1 MSLYRSLAHICLSI
15 ACFILLS
22 ASAFA
27 AQDWKPV
34 DSALLALK
42 VPVVDKDA
50 DAEAIFWEVRLDDS
64 DLDLVFNHY
73 IRIKIFTER
82 GKESQSKIDIPYL
95 GRYQIK
101 DIAGRTIKADGSIVE
116 LKKDAIFER
125 TIVKLSGVKIQAKS
139 FAMPAVEPGAIIE
152 YRWKEVRPYTLANN
166 LRLQFQRDIP
176 VQFVKYYLKPQ
187 EFQRLGMSTM
197 TFNGQN
203 APLVKERDGFYSTTM
218 VNMPAF
224 REEPRMPPEDQVR
237 TWMLIY
243 YTSQSKV
250 VPEKFWNDLGK
261 EIHEAVKGKMKP
273 NDEVKKASATIIGD
287 ASSPEEKVKRLFD
300 FCRYK
305 VKNISDDASGMTAEQ
320 RKKMKENNSP
330 ADTLKRAMGDNED
343 IDLLFGS
350 LATAAGFEARLALS
364 SFRDDIFFD
373 PKIPLITFMQPSCVA
388 VQVGES
394 WRFFNPGT
402 AYVPYG
408 MLRWQEEGVTALVT
422 DSKAP
427 KFVEVP
433 MSAPEKSLESRT
445 ANLHLSEDGTLEGDV
460 KITYS
465 GHLAYEKKEYN
476 DDDSPQ
482 QRETTLKE
490 MMQNRM
496 SSVEISNIR
505 IENVTE
511 LDKPFTYS
519 FHIKVPGYAQRT
531 GKRLFLQPGFFQHG
545 IRALFQTSERKYS
558 VYFHYPWAE
567 EDVVT
572 IDLPA
577 GYGLD
582 NADQPASF
590 GIEKIGAYEVKIGVT
605 TDKRTLVYKRK
616 FFFGG
621 ENRIIFPASSYP
633 KLKQVFDTIYEADNH
648 TITLKQGAEK

>member
-1 MSLYRSLAHICLSI
+1 MSLYRSLTHAFLCL
-15 ACFILLS
+15 AGFTLFS
-22 ASAFA
+22 ATAFA
-27 AQDWKPV
+27 GEDWRPV
-34 DSALLALK
+34 DSAQLAMK
-42 VPVVDKDA
+42 APVVDKDA
-50 DAEAIFWEVRLDDS
+50 DAEAIFWEVRLNDS

-95 GRYQIK
+95 GRYQIR

-116 LKKDAIFER
+116 LKKDAVFER
-125 TIVKLSGVKIQAKS
+125 TIVKLSGVKLQAKS
-139 FAMPAVEPGAIIE
+139 FAMPAVESGAIIE
-152 YRWKEVRPYTLANN
+152 YRWKEVRPLGSANH

-176 VQFVKYYLKPQ
+176 VQAVKYYLKPAQ
-187 EFQRLGMSTM
+187 YANLGMNTM
-197 TFNGQN
+197 TFHGQN
-203 APLVKERDGFYSTTM
+203 SPMVKEKDGFYSTTM

-250 VPEKFWNDLGK
+250 VPEKFWNDLGRQV
-261 EIHEAVKGKMKP
+261 HEGVKGKMKA
-273 NDEVKKASATIIGD
+273 NDEVKQAAATIIGD
-287 ASSPEEKVKRLFD
+287 ASTPEEKVKRLFD

-305 VKNISDDASGMTAEQ
+305 IKNITDDASGMTAEQ

-330 ADTLKRAMGDNED
+330 ADTLKRAMGDGQD
-343 IDLLFGS
+343 IDLLFAA
-350 LATAAGFEARLALS
+350 LATAAGFEARIALS

-373 PKIPLITFMQPSCVA
+373 PKLPLVTFMQPSCVA
-388 VQVGES
+388 VRVGDT
-394 WRFFNPGT
+394 WRFCNPGT
-402 AYVPYG
+402 AYLPYG
-408 MLRWQEEGVTALVT
+408 MLRWQEEGVAALVT
-422 DSKAP
+422 DSKEP
-427 KFVEVP
+427 RFVETP
-433 MSAPEKSLESRT
+433 MSSPEKSLESRT
-445 ANLHLSEDGTLEGDV
+445 ATLRLTEDGTLEGDV
-460 KITYS
+460 KITYT
-465 GHLAYEKKEYN
+465 GHLSYERKEYN

-482 QRETTLKE
+482 QRETTLRE

-496 SSVEISNIR
+496 SNAEISNIR

-511 LDKPFTYS
+511 LDKPFIYS

-545 IRALFQTSERKYS
+545 IRAPFQTSERKYA

-572 IDLPA
+572 INLPA
-577 GYGLD
+577 GYALD

-590 GIEKIGAYEVKIGVT
+590 NIEKIGAYNVKIGIT
-605 TDKRTLVYKRK
+605 PDGQTLEYKRK

-621 ENRIIFPASSYP
+621 QDRVLFPPATYP
-633 KLKQVFDTIYEADNH
+633 TLKQVFDAIYEEDNH
-648 TITLKQGAEK
+648 TITLKQGAAK